1 MGVNVD
7 PGTSGNALINVF
19 STGTVP
25 INPVEKEAAGGDPI
39 ENLLPALLQIFLT
52 VGLGWAAGASNVF
65 NSKEARGLGL
75 FVGKISLPALILTNL
90 VCLDLSVIKWGFLLA
105 VLVSKSIIFSLV
117 LALDFLFNRNISRAA
132 LFAIYST
139 QTNDFGMG
147 LPIMNAVYGPQDPMT
162 GLIYLVAPISLL
174 ILNPIGFVLLE
185 VDRKNKG
192 GETEG
197 GLKTVLAVLKG
208 LLTNPVV
215 SMTMLGVL
223 GNLAFSSSP
232 PPHLNTF
239 FQSLGAAFSALA
251 PFSLGL
257 SMAGKLRGIK
267 GEAIKPIV
275 ALVIVKSIVSPLL
288 IYLLVGQL
296 APWIDNKPD
305 PSISNFALL
314 LGSFPAALG
323 VASYSVE
330 YRVATDLISAALVL
344 GTLASAPMMYGI
356 ANTLTALSETP
367 ETLAKFEHT
376 CIIVSC
382 LLSISAVIIVL
393 GLFLSRPVWQR
404 PPHLLTTSLLILTLI
419 SSTAGLL
426 HTLLLHPA
434 LALLHLTALHASR
447 LSTPFLALH
456 LLLLARSSPNAF
468 SPITTALLLL
478 SGPIL
483 SLPTLLLL
491 LAPFSPKNS
500 LAFGP
505 QQEYMSLAIHT
516 LALFPTLM
524 LLLQTTRTPPAPLP
538 ERQVF
543 RHTLLL
549 TTLAAA
555 MFTSIAI
562 AAGRILL
569 LSEITDSC
577 FPGTFKVL
585 ISLNT
590 VLSSGQGL
598 LFLAVFGTDKASR
611 LLGPFR
617 SLSSFCQHSWGRRAT
632 MVDSFV
638 MVNPPTESTEELTST
653 SKMKGREKKEVVKS
667 SQVRVEEVVRL
678 EKERRRHSEHGA
690 ASV

>member
-1 MGVNVD
+1 M
-7 PGTSGNALINVF
+7 
-19 STGTVP
+19 
-25 INPVEKEAAGGDPI
+25 
-39 ENLLPALLQIFLT
+39 
-52 VGLGWAAGASNVF
+52 GLGWAAGASTVF

-90 VCLDLSVIKWGFLLA
+90 VSLDLNVIKWGFLLA
-105 VLVSKSIIFSLV
+105 VLVSKSIVFSLV
-117 LALDFLFNRNISRAA
+117 LALDFLFNRSISRAA

-185 VDRKNKG
+185 IDRKNKG

-197 GLKTVLAVLKG
+197 GLNTVLAVLKG

-232 PPHLNTF
+232 PPHLNNF
-239 FQSLGAAFSALA
+239 FQSLGKAFSALA

-267 GEAIKPIV
+267 GDAIKPIV

-288 IYLLVGQL
+288 IYIMVGQL

-367 ETLAKFEHT
+367 ETLAIFEHT

-382 LLSISAVIIVL
+382 LISVSAVIIVL
-393 GLFLSRPVWQR
+393 GLFFSRPVWQR

-426 HTLLLHPA
+426 HALLLHPA

-456 LLLLARSSPNAF
+456 LLLLARSSPTAF
-468 SPITTALLLL
+468 SPITTASLLL

-491 LAPFSPKNS
+491 LAPYSPKNS

-516 LALFPTLM
+516 LSLFPTLL

-562 AAGRILL
+562 AVGRILL
-569 LSEITDSC
+569 MSEITDSC

-617 SLSSFCQHSWGRRAT
+617 SLSVFCQHSWGRRGT

-638 MVNPPTESTEELTST
+638 MANPPTESTEKLAST
-653 SKMKGREKKEVVKS
+653 GKNRGHVK
-667 SQVRVEEVVRL
+667 VEEVAPLPSAKSDQVKVEEIVRL
-678 EKERRRHSEHGA
+678 EKERRRHSELGA

>member
-1 MGVNVD
+1 M
-7 PGTSGNALINVF
+7 
-19 STGTVP
+19 
-25 INPVEKEAAGGDPI
+25 
-39 ENLLPALLQIFLT
+39 
-52 VGLGWAAGASNVF
+52 GLGWAAGASTVF

-185 VDRKNKG
+185 IDRKNKG

>member
-1 MGVNVD
+1 M
-7 PGTSGNALINVF
+7 
-19 STGTVP
+19 
-25 INPVEKEAAGGDPI
+25 
-39 ENLLPALLQIFLT
+39 
-52 VGLGWAAGASNVF
+52 F

-90 VCLDLSVIKWGFLLA
+90 ACLDLSVIKWSFLLA
-105 VLVSKSIIFSLV
+105 VLVSKSIIFGLV
-117 LALDFLFNRNISRAA
+117 LALDFLFNRSISRAA

-174 ILNPIGFVLLE
+174 ILNPIGFVMLE
-185 VDRKNKG
+185 IDRKNKA

-197 GLKTVLAVLKG
+197 VLRTALAVLKG

-215 SMTMLGVL
+215 FMTMLGVL

-267 GEAIKPIV
+267 GDAIKPIV
-275 ALVIVKSIVSPLL
+275 ALVIVKSIVSPFL
-288 IYLLVGQL
+288 IYIMVGQL

-330 YRVATDLISAALVL
+330 YRVANDLISAALVL
-344 GTLASAPMMYGI
+344 GTLASAPFMYGI
-356 ANTLTALSETP
+356 ANELNALPETP

-382 LLSISAVIIVL
+382 LLSISAAIIVL
-393 GLFLSRPVWQR
+393 GLFSSRPVWQR

-426 HTLLLHPA
+426 HSFLLYPA

-456 LLLLARSSPNAF
+456 LFLLARSSPTAF
-468 SPITTALLLL
+468 SPITTTFLLL

-483 SLPTLLLL
+483 SLPTLLLF

-505 QQEYMSLAIHT
+505 QQEYVNLAINSLALI
-516 LALFPTLM
+516 PTLM
-524 LLLQTTRTPPAPLP
+524 LLLQNARTPPAPLP

-549 TTLAAA
+549 TILATA

-569 LSEITDSC
+569 LSEITESG

-611 LLGPFR
+611 LLSPFR
-617 SLSSFCQHSWGRRAT
+617 SFSSFCQHSWVRHAT

-638 MVNPPTESTEELTST
+638 MANPPCESTEELTST
-653 SKMKGREKKEVVKS
+653 RKVGGHVEEVVKS
-667 SQVRVEEVVRL
+667 SQVKVEEVVRL
-678 EKERRRHSEHGA
+678 EKERRRHSELGA

>member
-1 MGVNVD
+1 M
-7 PGTSGNALINVF
+7 
-19 STGTVP
+19 
-25 INPVEKEAAGGDPI
+25 
-39 ENLLPALLQIFLT
+39 
-52 VGLGWAAGASNVF
+52 GLGWAAGASNVF

-105 VLVSKSIIFSLV
+105 ILVSKSIIFSLV

-197 GLKTVLAVLKG
+197 GLTTVLAVLKG

>member
-1 MGVNVD
+1 M
-7 PGTSGNALINVF
+7 
-19 STGTVP
+19 
-25 INPVEKEAAGGDPI
+25 
-39 ENLLPALLQIFLT
+39 
-52 VGLGWAAGASNVF
+52 GLGWAAGASNVF

-117 LALDFLFNRNISRAA
+117 LALDFLFNRSISRAA

-185 VDRKNKG
+185 IDRKNKG

-611 LLGPFR
+611 LLSPFR

>member
-1 MGVNVD
+1 M
-7 PGTSGNALINVF
+7 
-19 STGTVP
+19 
-25 INPVEKEAAGGDPI
+25 
-39 ENLLPALLQIFLT
+39 
-52 VGLGWAAGASNVF
+52 GLGWAAGASNVF

-185 VDRKNKG
+185 IDRKNKG

-611 LLGPFR
+611 LLSPFR

>member
-1 MGVNVD
+1 
-7 PGTSGNALINVF
+7 
-19 STGTVP
+19 
-25 INPVEKEAAGGDPI
+25 
-39 ENLLPALLQIFLT
+39 
-52 VGLGWAAGASNVF
+52 
-65 NSKEARGLGL
+65 
-75 FVGKISLPALILTNL
+75 
-90 VCLDLSVIKWGFLLA
+90 
-105 VLVSKSIIFSLV
+105 
-117 LALDFLFNRNISRAA
+117 
-132 LFAIYST
+132 
-139 QTNDFGMG
+139 
-147 LPIMNAVYGPQDPMT
+147 MNAVYGPQDPMT

-185 VDRKNKG
+185 IDKKSMG
-192 GETEG
+192 GDAEG
-197 GLKTVLAVLKG
+197 GLKTILAVLKG

-215 SMTMLGVL
+215 TMTMLGVL
-223 GNLAFSSSP
+223 GNLAFCSSP
-232 PPHLNTF
+232 PPHLNKF
-239 FQSLGAAFSALA
+239 FTSLGAAFSALA

-267 GEAIKPIV
+267 GDAIKPIV

-288 IYLLVGQL
+288 IYIMVGQL
-296 APWIDNKPD
+296 TPWIDNTAD
-305 PSISNFALL
+305 PSVSNFALL

-323 VASYSVE
+323 VASYAVE
-330 YRVATDLISAALVL
+330 YRVSTDLISAALVL

-356 ANTLTALSETP
+356 ANTLTALSETR
-367 ETLAKFEHT
+367 ESLAMFEHS

-382 LLSISAVIIVL
+382 LLSIGAVIIVL
-393 GLFLSRPVWQR
+393 ALFFSRPVWHR
-404 PPHLLTTSLLILTLI
+404 PPHLLTTSLLLLTLA

-426 HTLLLHPA
+426 HAHLLHRA

-456 LLLLARSSPNAF
+456 LLLCARSSPTAS
-468 SPITTALLLL
+468 SPFTTALLLV

-483 SLPTLLLL
+483 ALPTLFLLF
-491 LAPFSPKNS
+491 APYTPHHS
-500 LAFGP
+500 LAFGY
-505 QQEYMSLAIHT
+505 QQDYMSLAVHII
-516 LALFPTLM
+516 ALFPTLIC
-524 LLLQTTRTPPAPLP
+524 LLQTTRTPPAPLP

-562 AAGRILL
+562 AVGRILL
-569 LSEITDSC
+569 FTDAD

-617 SLSSFCQHSWGRRAT
+617 SLSTLCQHSWGRRGT
-632 MVDSFV
+632 MVVDSFV
-638 MVNPPTESTEELTST
+638 MVDPPTESTEELSSAAEKRGNVTVKEPVQVPST
-653 SKMKGREKKEVVKS
+653 KI
-667 SQVRVEEVVRL
+667 QVEQILQL
-678 EKERRRHSEHGA
+678 ERERRRHSEVGA
-690 ASV
+690 TV